1 MGKTSEELYKE
12 RLKRV
17 QDAIALKKPD
27 QVPLVPGIE
36 TFPLF
41 YTGIT
46 LKEAMNDY
54 DKAAKAFD
62 KFLADFEPDLAWNP
76 IFIFPAKVLER
87 LDLKW
92 FRWPGRGLP
101 DNRMY
106 QFVEG
111 EYMKADEYD
120 EFIYDPTH
128 FILTKYLPR
137 IFGSLRA
144 LEKLPP
150 MRDSIWLGWFDTIP
164 AFAMPEIQ
172 DALKSM
178 MEAAEELT
186 TWCKALSEHTDKLKK
201 MGYPMAYGGFAF
213 APYDLIG
220 DTLRGTRGIMLDL
233 YRQPDKLLKAIEKMT
248 PISIEMGVRGAR
260 ASGVPL
266 VAIFLHKGCAGLMSD
281 EQFQKFYWPTLRKVI
296 MGIID
301 EGLTPYVYTEG
312 DYTSRLEIIKDVP
325 KGKVVYHFEVV
336 DVVKA
341 KETLGGI
348 ACISGNVPN
357 SLLISGTPD
366 EVKDYC
372 KMLIDI
378 LGKDGGFM
386 MDTAAVIDEAKP
398 ENVKAMFEFTKEYG
412 VYR

>member
-1 MGKTSEELYKE
+1 MEKTSEELYKE

-27 QVPLVPGIE
+27 RVPLVPVME
-36 TFPLF
+36 AFPIF
-41 YTGIT
+41 YAGIT

-54 DKAAKAFD
+54 DKATKAFD
-62 KFLADFEPDLAWNP
+62 KFNADFEPDLVWGP
-76 IFIFPAKVLER
+76 ITMYPAKVLER
-87 LDLKW
+87 LDHQLL
-92 FRWPGRGLP
+92 RWPGHGLP
-101 DNRMY
+101 DNKMY

-111 EYMKADEYD
+111 EHMKADEYD

-137 IFGSLRA
+137 INRSLRA

-150 MRDSIWLGWFDTIP
+150 IRDSIWLGWLGTFP

-172 DALKSM
+172 DALKIM
-178 MEAAEELT
+178 MEAGEELA
-186 TWCKALSEHTDKLKK
+186 TWYKALSEEIERFKK
-201 MGYPMAYGGFAF
+201 MGFPMAYGGLAY

-220 DTLRGTRGIMLDL
+220 DTFRGSRGIIMDL
-233 YRQPDKLLKAIEKMT
+233 YRQPDKLLKAIEKVT
-248 PISIEMGVRGAR
+248 PISISMGVRGAR
-260 ASGVPL
+260 ASGVPFPS
-266 VAIFLHKGCAGLMSD
+266 IWLHKGCAGLMSD
-281 EQFQKFYWPTLRKVI
+281 EQFAKFYWPSLRDQI
-296 MGIID
+296 MGFID
-301 EGLTPYVYTEG
+301 AGMTPIVWIEG
-312 DYTSRLEIIKDVP
+312 DYTPRLKYLTDVP
-325 KGKVVYHFEVV
+325 RGKVVYHFEVV
-336 DVVKA
+336 DLVKA

-348 ACISGNVPN
+348 ACITAGPLN

-372 KMLIDI
+372 KMVIDI

-386 MDTAAVIDEAKP
+386 METASLLDEAKP

-412 VYR
+412 VYK

>member
-1 MGKTSEELYKE
+1 MEKTSEELYKE

-17 QDAIALKKPD
+17 QDAIALQKPD
-27 QVPLVPGIE
+27 RVPLVPVIE

-54 DKAAKAFD
+54 DKAVKAFD
-62 KFLADFEPDLAWNP
+62 KFLVDFEPDLAWGP
-76 IFIFPAKVLER
+76 ITIYPAKVLER
-87 LDLKW
+87 LDLKCL
-92 FRWPGRGLP
+92 RWPGHGLP
-101 DNRMY
+101 DNGMY

-111 EYMKADEYD
+111 EHMKADEYD

-137 IFGSLRA
+137 MFGSLRA

-150 MRDSIWLGWFDTIP
+150 MRDSIWLGWLGTIP

-172 DALKSM
+172 DVLKTL
-178 MEAAEELT
+178 MEAAEELAI
-186 TWCKALSEHTDKLKK
+186 WYKVLSEQTEKWRK
-201 MGYPMAYGGFAF
+201 MGYPMAYGGFTY
-213 APYDLIG
+213 APYDLLA
-220 DTLRGTRGIMLDL
+220 DTLRGTRGSMLDL
-233 YRQPDKLLKAIEKMT
+233 YRQPDKMLKAIEKMT
-248 PISIEMGVRGAR
+248 PISIEMGLRAAR
-260 ASGVPL
+260 DSGVPFPS
-266 VAIFLHKGCAGLMSD
+266 IWLHKGCAGLMSD
-281 EQFQKFYWPTLRKVI
+281 EQFQKFYWPSLRDQIV
-296 MGIID
+296 GFID
-301 EGLTPYVYTEG
+301 AGMTPIVWIEG
-312 DYTSRLEIIKDVP
+312 DYTPRLKYLTDVP
-325 KGKVVYHFEVV
+325 RGKVVYHFEVV

-348 ACISGNVPN
+348 ACINGGVPN

-386 MDTAAVIDEAKP
+386 METGALLDEAKP

-412 VYR
+412 VYK

>member
-1 MGKTSEELYKE
+1 MEKTSEELYKE

-17 QDAIALKKPD
+17 QDAIELKKPD
-27 QVPLVPGIE
+27 RVPLVPVIE

-62 KFLADFEPDLAWNP
+62 KFIADFEPDLAWGS
-76 IFIFPAKVLER
+76 ICIIPAKVLER

-92 FRWPGRGLP
+92 FRWPGHGLP

-137 IFGSLRA
+137 IFGSLRV

-150 MRDSIWLGWFDTIP
+150 MRNSIWLGWFGTIP

-172 DALKSM
+172 DALKSI
-178 MEAAEELT
+178 MEAAEELAI
-186 TWCKALSEHTDKLKK
+186 WYKVLSEHREKLKK
-201 MGYPMAYGGFAF
+201 MGYPMAYGGWAF

-248 PISIEMGVRGAR
+248 PISIEMGVRATR
-260 ASGVPL
+260 ASGVPF
-266 VAIFLHKGCAGLMSD
+266 AYIWLHKGCAGFMSD
-281 EQFQKFYWPTLRKVI
+281 EQFQKFYWPSLRDQI
-296 MGIID
+296 AGFID
-301 EGLTPYVYTEG
+301 AGLTPIVWIEG
-312 DYTSRLEIIKDVP
+312 DYTPRLKYLTDVP
-325 KGKVVYHFEVV
+325 RGKVVYHFEVV
-336 DVVKA
+336 DIVKA

-348 ACISGNVPN
+348 ACINGSVPN

-386 MDTAAVIDEAKP
+386 METASLLEEAKP

-412 VYR
+412 VYK